1 MRFPSFGHM
10 KGRLRGLALAVA
22 LLALCALALSA
33 WATAAAQDEGS
44 KTITGLTLSSDSPG
58 ELEIAWNAA
67 GQEATDYR
75 VNWAR
80 SDEDFPSW
88 NETEGN
94 SYPTTNSLTLTGLD
108 QGVQY
113 KVQVRARYGGD
124 GAHSGPWSGVAR
136 ATVAAT
142 PEPTPDPTPEST
154 PEPTAD
160 PTPEST
166 PEPTADPTPDPTPD
180 PDRHVSGLTLS
191 SSSPGELE
199 ITWNAAGQEATDYRV
214 NWARSDEDF
223 PSWNETEG
231 NSYPTTNSLT
241 LTGLDQGVEYKVQ
254 VRARYGGDGAHSG
267 PWSGVARAT
276 VAAEGSGSG
285 AGNPP
290 AAPTGLLTAATHD
303 SVLLA
308 WDNPDDDGVTGY
320 RVLRRVRTEGNE
332 LKVIAP
338 DTGSAATS
346 YTDETVAAETAY
358 EYQVKAINAR
368 GVSEASASANA
379 NTPAAP
385 VLRQDEPQPETAQQQ
400 SGGDIIIVDG
410 PGRKL
415 VSRRFV
421 TPGIEH
427 YQTVDGGVPYS
438 SRIHR
443 DAFDSSYSSI
453 DLIAGNRYTV
463 HITGRDRESGEDG
476 GTDPLRKG
484 HLYGIFE
491 PDNLL
496 TPHAIRIVPA
506 SGWVD
511 EDSDHSPTEDVVW
524 NFVARKTGR
533 HSIRT
538 NGKAFECLL
547 YDGKRHNCTYAGF
560 YLVRVT
566 SGADDGDRAGA
577 VGLGEIAW
585 MRGMEP
591 ARPFVQA
598 LARGNQIGGSDRVD
612 YYSFSFEQRAQI
624 VLNLTDLDIDVDLY
638 LEDEDGKT
646 ILANIQPGSD
656 DFELTRDL
664 NPGRYYVRI
673 TSSANA
679 EGVYRFT
686 YHVER
691 SGTQRCPRRPAGQPQ
706 GHHRVQAK
714 PRLIRGRYGEHRHA
728 GDDHAHRKGQHCL
741 DRLQHG
747 RRRHGQQRQRSPGGP
762 VGRQKHGDRD
772 RPERLTNRRVH
783 GQHQPWSQRRLW
795 LEGRRRPRRPDRG
808 GQR

>member
-1 MRFPSFGHM
+1 M
-10 KGRLRGLALAVA
+10 
-22 LLALCALALSA
+22 
-33 WATAAAQDEGS
+33 
-44 KTITGLTLSSDSPG
+44 TLSSSSPG

-108 QGVQY
+108 QGVQ
-113 KVQVRARYGGD
+113 
-124 GAHSGPWSGVAR
+124 
-136 ATVAAT
+136 
-142 PEPTPDPTPEST
+142 
-154 PEPTAD
+154 
-160 PTPEST
+160 
-166 PEPTADPTPDPTPD
+166 
-180 PDRHVSGLTLS
+180 
-191 SSSPGELE
+191 
-199 ITWNAAGQEATDYRV
+199 
-214 NWARSDEDF
+214 
-223 PSWNETEG
+223 
-231 NSYPTTNSLT
+231 
-241 LTGLDQGVEYKVQ
+241 YKVQ

-385 VLRQDEPQPETAQQQ
+385 VLRQDDPPVEDDEPQPETAQQQ

-443 DAFDSSYSSI
+443 DAFDTSYSSI

-585 MRGMEP
+585 MRGMEST
-591 ARPFVQA
+591 RPFVQA

-624 VLNLTDLDIDVDLY
+624 LLNLTDLDINVNLY

-646 ILANIQPGSD
+646 ILATNQPGSD
-656 DFELTRDL
+656 DIELTRAL

-673 TSSANA
+673 TSTASTA
-679 EGVYRFT
+679 GVYRFT
-686 YHVER
+686 YHVIAAAPSAALDALRISPKDIIGFKPYLASYEVGMASTVTRATITPIARDSTASIGYSTDDADTGSNARGHQVDLSAGKNTVTVTVR
-691 SGTQRCPRRPAGQPQ
+691 SGSLTEEYTVNINRGVSAGY
-706 GHHRVQAK
+706 GWKAADDLDG
-714 PRLIRGRYGEHRHA
+714 LIAAGNDSAYGIWSNASTIWVADNSDGKLYAYRKSDKTRDSGKDFDTLTAAGNENPTGIWSDDATMWVLQESGRIYAYRMSDKAQDTTKEFTTLARG
-728 GDDHAHRKGQHCL
+728 
-741 DRLQHG
+741 
-747 RRRHGQQRQRSPGGP
+747 
-762 VGRQKHGDRD
+762 GRQ
-772 RPERLTNRRVH
+772 
-783 GQHQPWSQRRLW
+783 
-795 LEGRRRPRRPDRG
+795 
-808 GQR
+808 